1 MNKDKKKGLSP
12 DKEPIPVS
20 PARAG
25 EVRQQ
30 HPRANM
36 RPVASAGSTE
46 RGGYGYP
53 DLLSW
58 SPVALPSLP
67 SGRERQRHRDRISAC
82 ALQAR
87 EHTAEGQGRTALPL
101 QPAFAKIFQRPQ
113 DPCSHPRRLYWHRV
127 VVPKVA
133 GSSPVGHPGSGASH
147 GLRYCNRT
155 AMSWCY
161 GASW

>member
-101 QPAFAKIFQRPQ
+101 QPAFAKIFQCPQ
-113 DPCSHPRRLYWHRV
+113 DPCSHPRRLYGIGLWSRRSRV
-127 VVPKVA
+127 RAPSVTPFRARLGVLA
-133 GSSPVGHPGSGASH
+133 GTFLLQSH
-147 GLRYCNRT
+147 CNPAVWR
-155 AMSWCY
+155 
-161 GASW
+161 